1 VGPNEAHAR
10 SPART
15 AVLVDSDSHRRAGL
29 VEALAHA
36 GWELVRAGRAPIAC
50 IAVDHAGAGDA
61 QIAEWIAQ
69 GTRVLAFAPGCDH
82 WRIGERCHVVVAG
95 ATALLDSTQAEFTHR
110 VAERLEAWHA
120 EAERARSD
128 GSAAQRRMRRLGLV
142 GHSTALNRAFT
153 QVERV
158 ARLSDLPVLLHG
170 ETGSG
175 KELLAHAIHGLDA
188 RRRAGPFVAVNC
200 AAIAPALAETEL
212 FGHERGAY
220 TGAHREKRGLVRA
233 AHGGVLFLDEVGELA
248 DELQGKLL
256 RMLQERRVLP
266 VGAEHEQEVD
276 VRVVAATHRD
286 LAARVREGR
295 FREDLYFRLAVLPIE
310 VPPLRERRDDIGEL
324 VDHLLARSGRQ
335 ASDAYREALAS
346 CELPGNVRELENL
359 VHQSLVAAGEDDT
372 LDLAH
377 LPAGVLRQI
386 EHRPP
391 SRPDATEASAAPGR
405 AAAAEAAAAAT
416 APALDIDAA
425 LAQLCAAHGWNLAR
439 CVDTFERSLLQ
450 GALDRAQGNQA
461 AAARLMGVTPRCVYT
476 KLRKHLLA

>member
-1 VGPNEAHAR
+1 MGSSEAHSR

-15 AVLVDSDSHRRAGL
+15 AVLVDPDLHRRAAL
-29 VEALAHA
+29 VDALTHA
-36 GWELVRAGRAPIAC
+36 GWELVRGGPGAMAC
-50 IAVDHAGAGDA
+50 IAVDDHAAGDA
-61 QIAEWIAQ
+61 QIASWVSE
-69 GTRVLAFAPGCDH
+69 GTRVLAYAQGCDD
-82 WRIGERCHVVVAG
+82 WRIGERCHVVLAG
-95 ATALLDSTQAEFTHR
+95 ATVLLDSTRDDFPLR
-110 VAERLEAWHA
+110 VAERLDAWHG

-128 GSAAQRRMRRLGLV
+128 TDAVQRRMGALGLV
-142 GHSTALNRAFT
+142 GSSRALHRAFT

-175 KELLAHAIHGLDA
+175 KELLAHAIHSLDA
-188 RRRAGPFVAVNC
+188 RRCDGPFVAVNC

-233 AHGGVLFLDEVGELA
+233 AHGGILFLDEVGELA

-266 VGAEHEQEVD
+266 VGAEREQEVD

-286 LAARVREGR
+286 LATRVREGR

-310 VPPLRERRDDIGEL
+310 VPPLRERREDIGEL
-324 VDHLLARSGRQ
+324 VDHVLARSSRRASTAYRQ
-335 ASDAYREALAS
+335 ALAQ
-346 CELPGNVRELENL
+346 CELPGNVRELENV
-359 VHQSLVAAGEDDT
+359 VHQSLLAAGEEDP

-377 LPAGVLRQI
+377 LPAQLLRQI
-386 EHRPP
+386 EQPRPAQHDAHLAETEPRPP
-391 SRPDATEASAAPGR
+391 QPPAGNAP
-405 AAAAEAAAAAT
+405 T
-416 APALDIDAA
+416 IDIDAA
-425 LAQLCAAHGWNLAR
+425 LAQMCAAQGWNLAR
-439 CVDTFERSLLQ
+439 CVDAFERSLLQ
-450 GALDRAQGNQA
+450 GALERARGNQA
-461 AAARLMGVTPRCVYT
+461 AAARMMGVTPRCVYT